1 MRKRQYLYSKMEIDQ
16 INNNETNKFRAG
28 LNSMSDFFGFEFES
42 LSGFKPRPR
51 PPAVKDSEK

>member
-1 MRKRQYLYSKMEIDQ
+1 MEIDQ